1 MSALVTGVQT
11 CALPIY
17 GIVHANHLFSLR
29 DLPQRAAT
37 ICLVQI
43 PPAKPQKYSRGRIWA
58 ATARSPDSSRYRVGA
73 GPARRTRPMEPF
85 AAGTVSLSSLHPN
98 SSSDPLQAPKPRF
111 SPWPGL
117 PLYLARPVAAGT
129 TGPAA
134 AQNGAPG
141 HPGAPCPSLDQLH
154 VVDIGIDRVA
164 GVGVVQPD
172 RIELDRAGGDRAVAV
187 AGPGVP
193 LRGVGQLPF
202 HVGRSEERRV
212 GKECVSPCRSRGV
225 MYH

>member
-1 MSALVTGVQT
+1 MCG
-11 CALPIY
+11 
-17 GIVHANHLFSLR
+17 G
-29 DLPQRAAT
+29 
-37 ICLVQI
+37 
-43 PPAKPQKYSRGRIWA
+43 
-58 ATARSPDSSRYRVGA
+58 
-73 GPARRTRPMEPF
+73 TRPGGRPGGEPA

-141 HPGAPCPSLDQLH
+141 PPGAPCPSLAPLH

-172 RIELDRAGGDRAVAV
+172 RLQLDGYGGDAAVSV
-187 AGPGVP
+187 AGPG
-193 LRGVGQLPF
+193 LPPP
-202 HVGRSEERRV
+202 GAAQ
-212 GKECVSPCRSRGV
+212 
-225 MYH
+225 